1 MKLMIRRG
9 ITLLVTIAIVM
20 GFSMGSI
27 VNADGKT
34 FTTQP
39 QSGTCDK
46 SASYAFTW
54 AVEGDPIY
62 VTLQRSNSSGSWD
75 NITDLSGKT
84 TYSVTYLSSD
94 TNTYRLLAGYSDNTE
109 IYSNEFTVTWTG
121 ENPRRFTTQPQSGT
135 CDKSASYSF
144 TWAIAG
150 EDPTG
155 ITLQCSNSSGS
166 WTNITDLSGKTT
178 YSVSYLGYDT
188 DTYRLRAYYSD
199 NTEIISNEFT
209 VTWIDSSTYTVTVQ
223 NDGNGTASADVT
235 SGAAGTTVTLT
246 ATPSSGYQF
255 KEWQVVS
262 GGVTITSDK
271 FTIGTAN
278 VVVKAIFEEVPANTY
293 TVTFETNG
301 GSAVVSQSVTDGS
314 KATKP
319 ADPTKTDYTFDGW
332 YADATFAKAF
342 DFNTA
347 ITADTTIYAKWKENA
362 VTPVTYTVSFEVNGG
377 SAVADQTVTS
387 GTKATKPTD
396 PTKADSMFDGWYQD
410 ATFTVA
416 FDFDTAITADTTI
429 YAKWKSS
436 STETVYYTVV
446 SGANGTATQGS
457 DFEIRVTR
465 SADDDK
471 TYSDYF
477 TGVKIDDKELV
488 NGTDYTAVKG
498 SVIITIKAATI
509 QNLSAGGHTITV
521 TFKDGT
527 AVTSLNVK
535 AASSGGSTAAVPS
548 TGETISPAFW
558 AGSSCMA
565 VAGMLF
571 AVVLVQKKRKS
582 VQH

>member
-150 EDPTG
+150 EDPIG

-278 VVVKAIFEEVPANTY
+278 VVVKAIFEEVPANRY

-377 SAVADQTVTS
+377 SAIADQNVTS
-387 GTKATKPTD
+387 GTKATKPSD
-396 PTKADSMFDGWYQD
+396 PTKADSTFDGWYQD

-416 FDFDTAITADTTI
+416 FDFDTVITADSTI

-436 STETVYYTVV
+436 STGTVYYTVV
-446 SGANGTATQGS
+446 SGANGTVTQGS
-457 DFEIRVTR
+457 DFEIQVKR

-535 AASSGGSTAAVPS
+535 AASSGGSNAAVPS
-548 TGETISPAFW
+548 TGETISHAFW
-558 AGSSCMA
+558 VGSSCMTVA
-565 VAGMLF
+565 VMLF
-571 AVVLVQKKRKS
+571 AVVLVQKKRKN